1 MNGDP
6 YRYSHSVEQAI
17 QIRFQPN
24 NINRDSGIDIAR
36 AWTPTIRQHNCQSV
50 SGQTAEGTVYSSY
63 NENNASDL
71 NPPTMTEIR
80 NTLSTNNHDGTN
92 SPTE

>member
-6 YRYSHSVEQAI
+6 NWYSHSVEEAI
-17 QIRFQPN
+17 QISFHPN
-24 NINRDSGIDIAR
+24 NINRDRGIEIPR
-36 AWTPTIRQHNCQSV
+36 AWTPTIRQHNSQSV
-50 SGQTAEGTVYSSY
+50 SGQTAEGTVSSSY

-71 NPPTMTEIR
+71 NTPTMMEIR

>member
-6 YRYSHSVEQAI
+6 NRYSHSVEEAI
-17 QIRFQPN
+17 QISFHPN
-24 NINRDSGIDIAR
+24 NINRDRGIEIPR
-36 AWTPTIRQHNCQSV
+36 AWTPTIRQHNSQSV

-80 NTLSTNNHDGTN
+80 NTLSSNNHDGTN
-92 SPTE
+92 SPRE